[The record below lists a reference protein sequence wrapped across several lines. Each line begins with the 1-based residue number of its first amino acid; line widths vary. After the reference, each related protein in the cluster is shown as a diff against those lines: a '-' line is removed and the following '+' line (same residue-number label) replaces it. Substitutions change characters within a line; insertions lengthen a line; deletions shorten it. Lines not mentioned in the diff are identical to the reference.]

1 MLNSPKNH
9 LRRQA
14 SIFLREVCVD
24 RDYLK
29 PENKVEIKKE
39 GNKMVLHWP
48 PPCMASVSSLYRC
61 SGLQNPCWQHKSL
74 YSHNTKVHNAKRYFM
89 YGHSK
94 LKNDLCNRPYLVA
107 VFFEKVSGSFQ
118 RRKSSLMRKFT
129 LQKKRELFKY
139 KDFILA
145 VRSHNRVRSLDLS
158 MAELNDIIFLPP
170 KNSLC
175 RLCTVPV
182 S

>member
-1 MLNSPKNH
+1 
-9 LRRQA
+9 
-14 SIFLREVCVD
+14 
-24 RDYLK
+24 
-29 PENKVEIKKE
+29 
-39 GNKMVLHWP
+39 
-48 PPCMASVSSLYRC
+48 
-61 SGLQNPCWQHKSL
+61 
-74 YSHNTKVHNAKRYFM
+74 
-89 YGHSK
+89 
-94 LKNDLCNRPYLVA
+94 
-107 VFFEKVSGSFQ
+107 
-118 RRKSSLMRKFT
+118 MRKFT

-182 S
+182 SYNNISIFNEKYGKTFNLSPV